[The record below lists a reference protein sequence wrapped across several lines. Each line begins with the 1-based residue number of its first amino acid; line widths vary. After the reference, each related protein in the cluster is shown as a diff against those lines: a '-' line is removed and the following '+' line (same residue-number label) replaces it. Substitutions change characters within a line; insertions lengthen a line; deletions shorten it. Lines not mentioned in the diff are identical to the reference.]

1 MEKEKVNKKDYEDIY
16 DCIVS
21 DQVPPK
27 ITAEYLEDINFY
39 KYYIK
44 RRALGGLWK
53 GIMTDREIRK
63 IKFSQINLSLPASDK
78 LKTMSK
84 NFRYGS
90 KNLKR
95 GKVVEAMAWQYN
107 IIKNTDRAIIF
118 KDGKFEVIE
127 K

>member
-1 MEKEKVNKKDYEDIY
+1 VVFGKE
-16 DCIVS
+16 
-21 DQVPPK
+21 
-27 ITAEYLEDINFY
+27 
-39 KYYIK
+39 
-44 RRALGGLWK
+44 
-53 GIMTDREIRK
+53 IMTDREIRK

-95 GKVVEAMAWQYN
+95 GKVVEAMAWQYS
-107 IIKNTDRAIIF
+107 IIKNTNRAIIF

>member
-1 MEKEKVNKKDYEDIY
+1 MVFGKE
-16 DCIVS
+16 
-21 DQVPPK
+21 
-27 ITAEYLEDINFY
+27 
-39 KYYIK
+39 
-44 RRALGGLWK
+44 
-53 GIMTDREIRK
+53 IMTDREIRK

-118 KDGKFEVIE
+118 KEGKFEVIE

>member
-1 MEKEKVNKKDYEDIY
+1 MVFGKE
-16 DCIVS
+16 
-21 DQVPPK
+21 
-27 ITAEYLEDINFY
+27 
-39 KYYIK
+39 
-44 RRALGGLWK
+44 
-53 GIMTDREIRK
+53 IMTDREIRK

-107 IIKNTDRAIIF
+107 IIKNTNRAIVWR
-118 KDGKFEVIE
+118 DGKFEVIE
-127 K
+127 I